1 MNAIGDRMKRNYE
14 NPARHYLTRRVPVI
28 VRVDGRAFHSFS
40 RYLNK
45 PFDLEFM
52 GAMVTAARQ
61 VASDM
66 QGFKMAYIQ
75 SDEVSFL
82 LTDYDRLESEA
93 WFGYNKSKVE
103 SIAAAH
109 MTAAFTWCDTRLG
122 SRGAMFDA
130 RAFNIPVTEVA
141 NYFLC
146 RAKDWER
153 NSLQMYA
160 RSVFSHRELHG
171 KKKDDIH
178 EMLHHRGLNW
188 TTDLPAFEKNGTYI
202 SVDGETHREPPSF
215 RFINDR
221 LQQLGVYGGEE

>member
-40 RYLNK
+40 GQLNK
-45 PFDLEFM
+45 PFDPWFM
-52 GAMVTAARQ
+52 KAMVHAAEK
-61 VASDM
+61 VAADM

-75 SDEVSFL
+75 SDEASFL

-109 MTAAFTWCDTRLG
+109 MTVAFAWKDARLG
-122 SRGAMFDA
+122 ARDAMFDA
-130 RAFNIPVTEVA
+130 RAFNIPATEVA
-141 NYFLC
+141 NYFLW

-160 RSVFSHRELHG
+160 RSIFRHKVLHG
-171 KKKDDIH
+171 KKKEDIH
-178 EMLHHRGLNW
+178 KMLHQRGLNW
-188 TTDLPAFEKNGTYI
+188 ATDLSKLERNGVYF
-202 SVDGETHREPPSF
+202 SVDGEKYEEPPSF
-215 RFINDR
+215 RFINNR